1 MTRTLTAVA
10 LLLAIGACNR
20 PQIANNSSNSSANG
34 SAQNAAAA
42 AAPAAPAA
50 AGASLNNA
58 AEVAE
63 GGDDPAAAEREA
75 QPGIEEEQAEGC
87 AGEIGLPAAR
97 RLAAQCSEVSPA
109 TRPPC
114 NTDNSCAMIREE
126 IERGCGM
133 LEEDAPAFCNEAR

>member
-20 PQIANNSSNSSANG
+20 PPAANNSSNSSANA
-34 SAQNAAAA
+34 SAQPGTAA

-50 AGASLNNA
+50 AGAALDNA
-58 AEVAE
+58 AEAAE
-63 GGDDPAAAEREA
+63 GGENPAASEREA
-75 QPGIEEEQAEGC
+75 EPGDEEERAEGC

-97 RLAAQCSEVSPA
+97 RLAAQCTDVSPA

-133 LEEDAPAFCNEAR
+133 LDEDAPAFCKEAG